1 MKSADDLAR
10 RFASQWENPELRE
23 SRLLGY
29 EDAWPISLPIGQP
42 SGRALTSDLDA
53 VRAHVRSWR
62 QVRTGRVIWEFR
74 SYRAAADPVEV
85 PLRWE
90 LRNANEWVEAGGS
103 RTVRAEFVALSSL
116 VEQTDP
122 IFHPLLIRRRSLWRG
137 RAESEVVQAAQLAL
151 LLAPGCAEG
160 RPLRLLSVAGIDTK
174 FFERNGS
181 LVAALLDVRFDGEA
195 SNLGLAAFLG
205 ALPEGDHWLL
215 VRDLDGGLLPF
226 DMLRI
231 RSSELKE
238 KALAAR
244 NILIVEN
251 ERCHHLL
258 PALPDT
264 IAVFGSGSDL
274 SWTTA
279 AWLGQKAVAY
289 WGDIDTWGLRFL
301 ATARSHVP
309 HLTALMMDRQVFIDH
324 DSAAVVEP
332 VLADLHPSADL
343 TPLEQDLYR
352 WLTRLELGRLEQEFL
367 LPQVVRDTVR
377 RWVGQAGHRAVEP
390 KR

>member
-1 MKSADDLAR
+1 MKSTVDLAR

-23 SRLLGY
+23 ARLLGY
-29 EDAWPISLPIGQP
+29 ENAWPISLPIGRP
-42 SGRALTSDLDA
+42 SGTSLASDLDA
-53 VRAHVRSWR
+53 VRAHVLGWR
-62 QVRTGRVIWEFR
+62 EVRTGRVIWEVR
-74 SYRAAADPVEV
+74 SYRAAAEPVEV
-85 PLRWE
+85 PVRWE

-103 RTVRAEFVALSSL
+103 RAVRAEFVALSSL

-122 IFHPLLIRRRSLWRG
+122 IFHSLLIRRRSLWRG
-137 RAESEVVQAAQLAL
+137 RADSEVARAARVAL
-151 LLAPGCAEG
+151 QLAPGCAES

-181 LVAALLDVRFDGEA
+181 LITAMLDVRFDGEP

-215 VRDLDGGLLPF
+215 VRDLDGRLLPF
-226 DMLRI
+226 EFLRI

-238 KALAAR
+238 TALPAQH
-244 NILIVEN
+244 ILIVEN
-251 ERCHHLL
+251 EQCHHLL
-258 PALPDT
+258 PELPDT

-279 AWLGQKAVAY
+279 TWLAQKAVAY

-309 HLTALMMDRQVFIDH
+309 HLTALMMDQQIFLDH
-324 DSAAVVEP
+324 GTAAVVEP
-332 VLADLHPSADL
+332 VIADIHPPADL

-352 WLTRLELGRLEQEFL
+352 WLTRLKLGRLEQEFL
-367 LPQVVRDTVR
+367 TPEVVQSTAFEWIRE
-377 RWVGQAGHRAVEP
+377 AMP
-390 KR
+390 